1 MTSTIAL
8 TGGQIDNVDIDI
20 GLGLLIGEEKLR
32 EYEKYVAES
41 SKETM
46 NKKARELIEGAD
58 KSLAVEHE
66 SIGVRLD
73 INWDEEDEFG
83 VFISFEE
90 IAKERL
96 DADLEL
102 SKIERTALLKMIKQW
117 SGAPKPLHTESK

>member
-1 MTSTIAL
+1 MTNTIAL
-8 TGGQIDNVDIDI
+8 TGGQIDNADIDI
-20 GLGLLIGEEKLR
+20 GLESLLGEEKHR
-32 EYEKYVAES
+32 EYKKYVAES

-58 KSLAVEHE
+58 KSLAAEHE

-96 DADLEL
+96 DSDVKL
-102 SKIERTALLKMIKQW
+102 SKIERTALLKMIKRW
-117 SGAPKPLHTESK
+117 SGAGRTIPSYGE